1 MLNSTQEVLLFL
13 QELYLQFWMKCFE
26 NCCTLFYWDLLGG
39 YSFLIHHGRLLLFC
53 VLHQCIFILLLIGGM
68 HQNLLTKEQ
77 WINLLNFVKAIDG
90 KLFVSFAN
98 CPGNHKADE
107 PWDTTQAKLLM
118 DTSIEHGVPVSA
130 AEFTNEPN
138 LITLSG
144 LPQGYTAADCMEHIW
159 DYFPD
164 PSMQRY
170 ILTTRI
176 PVQNVKETLLLH
188 NRPVDKVHGVFRN
201 PEEKEKARQRVRT
214 ISEIE
219 VTGAFFHNLEVNAKG
234 VTKGQALL
242 RLGEMLGIK
251 REEIMACGDGMNDYE
266 MLSAVGFGVAMG
278 NAMEPLKEIA
288 DYITETND
296 ENGVAKAIE
305 KFVLRR
311 EGE

>member
-1 MLNSTQEVLLFL
+1 MNTYIKMVGLDLDGTLLTSEKKLTDYTKNVLKQAIDQGCVVLVSTGRPLSAIPEELLRFPGMKYAVTANGARIVDTESGDTLYENLVSVEKAVEVLDILEEYDNMF
-13 QELYLQFWMKCFE
+13 
-26 NCCTLFYWDLLGG
+26 D
-39 YSFLIHHGRLLLFC
+39 
-53 VLHQCIFILLLIGGM
+53 IFI
-68 HQNLLTKEQ
+68 
-77 WINLLNFVKAIDG
+77 DG
-90 KLFVSFAN
+90 
-98 CPGNHKADE
+98 
-107 PWDTTQAKLLM
+107 
-118 DTSIEHGVPVSA
+118 
-130 AEFTNEPN
+130 
-138 LITLSG
+138 
-144 LPQGYTAADCMEHIW
+144 QGYTAADCMEHIW

-251 REEIMACGDGMNDYE
+251 REEIMAYGDGMNDYE